1 MINNTGSASFASPGN
16 QGLHTSPAGLAALAA
31 SARQPAAHNA
41 YLHRY
46 AVADAGRVRTRLYLF
61 AYAGGSAAVF
71 RQWPAYFDDSYELV
85 GIQLPGRGSR
95 MLEAAETDHRV
106 LVRDIADALATERQP
121 ASFAFY
127 GHSMG
132 ALLAHHVALELLRRG
147 TGQPDCL
154 FVSGCKPPHLARA
167 PRRVA
172 AMNDADFIDE
182 LRRLEG
188 TPAALLDNAELM
200 QLLLPTIKAD
210 FMLLDDWYQALAPE
224 PCAELALP
232 ICGMSGRRD
241 AHCSRDDID
250 GWGAHTHGPLETLEY
265 SGGHFFLQT
274 QEAKLVGD
282 IRARLD
288 MLRRGA

>member
-1 MINNTGSASFASPGN
+1 MLTYTDTAT
-16 QGLHTSPAGLAALAA
+16 LLAPRTAA
-31 SARQPAAHNA
+31 PPRSA

-46 AVADAGRVRTRLYLF
+46 GSANPERVRTRLYLF

-71 RQWPAYFDDSYELV
+71 RQWPAYFDDSYELI

-95 MLEAAETDHRV
+95 MLEPAETDYRV
-106 LVRDIADALATERQP
+106 LVRDIADALLEENQYTRYAL
-121 ASFAFY
+121 Y

-147 TGQPDCL
+147 AAQPDAL
-154 FVSGCKPPHLARA
+154 FVSGCKPPHLARSA
-167 PRRVA
+167 RQVA
-172 AMNDADFIDE
+172 DMSDAEFIDE

-188 TPAALLDNAELM
+188 TPAALLENAELM

-210 FMLLDDWYQALAPE
+210 FILLDRWYAALAPT
-224 PCAELALP
+224 PRAELSLP

-241 AHCSRDDID
+241 IHCSRADIE
-250 GWGAHTHGPLETLEY
+250 GWQEHTHGTLETLEY
-265 SGGHFFLQT
+265 NGGHFFLQS
-274 QEAKLVGD
+274 QEAKVVGD

>member
-1 MINNTGSASFASPGN
+1 MLTEIDTHPTPRAPAPARSA
-16 QGLHTSPAGLAALAA
+16 L
-31 SARQPAAHNA
+31 
-41 YLHRY
+41 LHRY
-46 AVADAGRVRTRLYLF
+46 AGAPAGAHPARVRTRLYLF
-61 AYAGGSAAVF
+61 PYAGGSAAVF
-71 RQWPAYFDDSYELV
+71 RQWPAYFDDSHELV

-95 MLEAAETDHRV
+95 MLEPAETDYRV
-106 LVRDIADALATERQP
+106 LVRDIADAIVQERHP
-121 ASFAFY
+121 ARYALY

-147 TGQPDCL
+147 AGQPDCL

-167 PRRVA
+167 PRAVA
-172 AMNDADFIDE
+172 AMSDAEFIDE

-200 QLLLPTIKAD
+200 QLMLPTIKAD
-210 FMLLDDWYQALAPE
+210 FILLDRWYAALAPT
-224 PCAELALP
+224 PQPELSLP

-241 AHCSRDDID
+241 IHCSRADID
-250 GWGAHTHGPLETLEY
+250 GWQAHTHGTMETLEY
-265 SGGHFFLQT
+265 NGGHFFLQT
-274 QEAKLVGD
+274 QEARLVGD

>member
-1 MINNTGSASFASPGN
+1 MINNVAPAISTGHRP
-16 QGLHTSPAGLAALAA
+16 AALLGAA
-31 SARQPAAHNA
+31 PLPPASVHNA

-46 AVADAGRVRTRLYLF
+46 ASADARRVRTRLYLF

-71 RQWPAYFDDSYELV
+71 RQWQAYFDDSYELV

-95 MLEAAETDHRV
+95 MLEPAETDHRV
-106 LVRDIADALATERQP
+106 LVRDIADALMAEQHP
-121 ASFAFY
+121 ASLAFY

-132 ALLAHHVALELLRRG
+132 ALLAHHVAIELLQRG
-147 TGQPDCL
+147 ASQPDCL
-154 FVSGCKPPHLARA
+154 FVSGCKAPHLARA
-167 PRRVA
+167 PRRIAV
-172 AMNDADFIDE
+172 MSDADFIDE
-182 LRRLEG
+182 LRRLDG

-210 FMLLDDWYQALAPE
+210 FTLLDNWYEALAPS
-224 PCAELALP
+224 PRAELALP
-232 ICGMSGRRD
+232 IVAMSGRRD
-241 AHCSRDDID
+241 VHCSREEI
-250 GWGAHTHGPLETLEY
+250 GAWQEHTHGTIETLEY
-265 SGGHFFLQT
+265 SGGHFFLQS